1 MDYSKKLNEIALL
14 DKAIQPIVLAAF
26 LSRLFKK
33 WDVLLTVVGGAAVQ
47 YYTQGEYNTEDLD
60 SILSGDTKEIIE
72 EVMGSLGFKRTSMY
86 RHFEHPSF
94 DFVVEFPPSPIEVGN
109 RHVDTLANV
118 ETQEGLVRVI
128 RVEDLIMDRI
138 IAGVEWR
145 DPPSLDQARLL
156 WVKNKKRID
165 LEYLKQFAKEEG
177 YADTLKKIL
186 K

>member
-1 MDYSKKLNEIALL
+1 MDYSKKLSEIALL

-72 EVMGSLGFKRTSMY
+72 EVMGSLRFKRTSMY

-156 WVKNKKRID
+156 WVKNKKHID
-165 LEYLKQFAKEEG
+165 LKYLKQFAKEEG
-177 YADTLKKIL
+177 YADTLKKIIQ
-186 K
+186 